1 MTEVY
6 ISMQNGKESG
16 FSARKGLNEL
26 QQHKEQKQKCEQKD
40 LNRNRSSAE
49 KWKVRLKSSRS
60 EGFGGG
66 DNEEVPFGG

>member
-60 EGFGGG
+60 GGFGGG